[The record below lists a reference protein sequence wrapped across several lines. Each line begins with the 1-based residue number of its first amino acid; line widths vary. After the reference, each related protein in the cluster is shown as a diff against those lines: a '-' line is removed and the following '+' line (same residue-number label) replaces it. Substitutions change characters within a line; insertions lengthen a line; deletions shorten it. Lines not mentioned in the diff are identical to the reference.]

1 LQVAFYLGPFKAIGS
16 FLSDNFVWN
25 SNFLQKLRHLLLRA
39 AFSFEGDGI
48 MSVTK
53 LAVKRRPM
61 QRHLKTLRKMRSER
75 GFTLI
80 ELLVVVIIIGILAAI
95 ALPNFI
101 GAQDKAREASVKG
114 NMRTAQI
121 ASEAY
126 ATDNGGS
133 YPPQASDTGYK
144 SYFPGGGSDGTTAA
158 ANGPVNPFTNAAEFP
173 ISGPSVASPA
183 ATRNSPPTSTT
194 VGTAGQIGYSPIT
207 NTSGGVTSYAIVG
220 AGKSGAALGGTAKNT
235 TLVLSNQ

>member
-1 LQVAFYLGPFKAIGS
+1 
-16 FLSDNFVWN
+16 
-25 SNFLQKLRHLLLRA
+25 
-39 AFSFEGDGI
+39 

-53 LAVKRRPM
+53 SAVKERPM
-61 QRHLKTLRKMRSER
+61 QRPLKSLRKQRALKRSEN

-126 ATDNGGS
+126 AVDNGGS

-144 SYFPGGGSDGTTAA
+144 SYFPGGGSDGITPAPT
-158 ANGPVNPFTNAAEFP
+158 GPVNPFTNIAEFP
-173 ISGPSVASPA
+173 ISGPSITTPNS
-183 ATRNSPPTSTT
+183 TRNTTPSSTS
-194 VGTAGQIGYSPIT
+194 VGTAGQVGYSPIT
-207 NTSGGVTSYAIVG
+207 NTSGGVTSYAVMG
-220 AGKSGAALGGTAKNT
+220 AGKTGTALGGTAKNT